1 MEEMLIK
8 CFEVSKN
15 YHLSWLDLALSI
27 FGNFLGKQKIFAT
40 NRVVKAVQQVSVTIN
55 PGERVGIIGANGAG
69 KTTLLRMIAGLMEP
83 TSGQVEV
90 EGHVNC
96 VMTLG
101 AGLHE
106 DLPGREN
113 IYIDGEIQGTSR
125 KEISERIDDIIKFA
139 DLGEFIDYP
148 VKTYSSG
155 MKARLAFAMIA
166 HIEPEILI
174 IDEALS
180 VGDVNFSA
188 KASAKM
194 KEMCAKGKIVV
205 IVSHSMGAIVDT
217 CNRCLWMDQGRV
229 VMDGAPLEVT
239 KAYLETVMAQ
249 EEGVIRNKLKNRPV
263 NGAASQEGF
272 AISSMNF
279 LDEQGQAKVFFN
291 VGEDLTISF
300 VISCPRALSRPNF
313 ALRFIRADGI
323 VVTENLSGEDG
334 FIPELVEGE
343 SEIEIKSG
351 PIRLGKG
358 FYEVVLQLIDA
369 ADQDRKI
376 LAASSEVIKVE
387 NFYYTYE
394 NPIYFHQVSWGINQ
408 G

>member
-1 MEEMLIK
+1 MDEMHII
-8 CFEVSKN
+8 CNEVSKN
-15 YHLSWLDLALSI
+15 YHLSWLNLALSVC
-27 FGNFLGKQKIFAT
+27 GNLLGKQKIFAT
-40 NRVVKAVQQVSVTIN
+40 NRVVKAVQKVSVTIN
-55 PGERVGIIGANGAG
+55 RGERVGIIGPNGAG

-83 TSGQVEV
+83 TSGRIEV

-101 AGLHE
+101 VGLRE

-125 KEISERIDDIIKFA
+125 KEISERIDDIINFA

-155 MKARLAFAMIA
+155 MKARLAFAMIT

-194 KEMCAKGKIVV
+194 KDICAKGKIVI
-205 IVSHSMGAIVDT
+205 IVSHNLGAIMDM
-217 CNRCLWMDQGRV
+217 CNRCLWMDQGRI
-229 VMDGAPLEVT
+229 VMDGNPFEVT
-239 KAYLETVMAQ
+239 KAYLETVVTQ
-249 EEGVIRNKLKNRPV
+249 EEGGIRDKMKSRLV
-263 NGAASQEGF
+263 NEQTSHDDF
-272 AISSMNF
+272 AIRSMQF
-279 LDEQGQAKVFFN
+279 LDKQGQAKVFFN

-300 VISCPRALSRPNF
+300 VIYCPRALARPNF
-313 ALRFIRADGI
+313 ALRFIRSDEI

-334 FIPELVEGE
+334 FVPELLEGE
-343 SEIEIKSG
+343 TEIWIKSG
-351 PIRLGKG
+351 PIRYGKG
-358 FYEVVLQLIDA
+358 LYEVVLQLTDA
-369 ADQDRKI
+369 TNGEGTI
-376 LAASSEVIKVE
+376 LAALSEVIKVE
-387 NFYYTYE
+387 NFYYPYE
-394 NPIYFHQVSWGINQ
+394 NPIYFHRVSWGIN
-408 G
+408 